1 MEFAEIVLELLA
13 IIIQNQWR
21 KAKLPELE
29 NYKPF
34 YLFWREKS
42 QKPDSLLEELQKRD
56 FKFELP
62 SQLAKQS
69 VCNLLQ
75 RHVKHGDKQQN

>member
-1 MEFAEIVLELLA
+1 MEFAEIVLESLA
-13 IIIQNQWR
+13 IILQNQWR

-29 NYKPF
+29 NYKLYYPF
-34 YLFWREKS
+34 SREKS
-42 QKPDSLLEELQKRD
+42 QKPDNLLEELQKRD
-56 FKFELP
+56 FKFDLP

-75 RHVKHGDKQQN
+75 RHVKTW